1 MDVINAAVIEHAQ
14 TSRSSGHRSK
24 RARIDANGEHIA
36 DTEQVA
42 SSAAAKSSSR
52 LDPEI
57 VPLTPGMTPVPPV
70 PTTDAHLN
78 GCGKQKFEGA
88 GNPPCT
94 RCWSAGLECLCDKLS
109 IEAATVT
116 ESDSEWVGLY
126 PRCNLLLL
134 RPTSLQTFPNPRK
147 LHGNYTI
154 SNAEGSAGYGH
165 LLPEPLYL
173 FSVIFSHFF
182 PAVTNYTIY
191 WNSRHVDAS
200 QWSAYR
206 GIRSQCP
213 GKLRTK
219 PPRSPW
225 LSCSSDERI
234 PSTTFTGLRYLSLSQ
249 PSCATVSTRPSTIS
263 GSLPAPLPRKCS
275 GLQFL

>member
-1 MDVINAAVIEHAQ
+1 MVIYTARLVITVHLLPNSHRRPSCRPQTIGKSPPGIYISEALKRTDSAHATSVSESISSAMDVINAAVIEHAQ

-116 ESDSEWVGLY
+116 ESDSE
-126 PRCNLLLL
+126 
-134 RPTSLQTFPNPRK
+134 
-147 LHGNYTI
+147 
-154 SNAEGSAGYGH
+154 
-165 LLPEPLYL
+165 
-173 FSVIFSHFF
+173 
-182 PAVTNYTIY
+182 
-191 WNSRHVDAS
+191 
-200 QWSAYR
+200 
-206 GIRSQCP
+206 
-213 GKLRTK
+213 
-219 PPRSPW
+219 
-225 LSCSSDERI
+225 
-234 PSTTFTGLRYLSLSQ
+234 
-249 PSCATVSTRPSTIS
+249 
-263 GSLPAPLPRKCS
+263 
-275 GLQFL
+275 